1 MKIERLKVENIF
13 EIQEIINILENR
25 PDLLKIFYYLL
36 NITNTKLNNE
46 RRI

>member
-25 PDLLKIFYYLL
+25 PDLLKIFYLL